1 MIKAYLAW
9 LSTGFEGEDFEIR
22 YRIYRDEELLE
33 KQSLTIGYRKPAI
46 LGQFSMM
53 TMLRRLEAYEGESV
67 TIIINDGFLRESLKG
82 MSGTKNQ
89 EVKEMA
95 KENRNKMKD
104 FIDINIHDVSG
115 DHLGIKEW
123 DEILKP

>member
-9 LSTGFEGEDFEIR
+9 ISTGFEGEDFEIR
-22 YRIYRDEELLE
+22 YRIFKDEELIE

-46 LGQFSMM
+46 LGQFSIM
-53 TMLRRLEAYEGESV
+53 TILRRLELYKDEEI
-67 TIIINDGFLRESLKG
+67 TIIINDGFLRDSLRG
-82 MSGTKNQ
+82 TSGTKNQ

-95 KENRNKMKD
+95 KENRKTMKQ
-104 FIDINIHDVSG
+104 FINLTVKDISG
-115 DHLGIKEW
+115 NHLEIKEW

>member
-9 LSTGFEGEDFEIR
+9 ISTGFEGEDFEIR

-46 LGQFSMM
+46 LGQFSM
-53 TMLRRLEAYEGESV
+53 TTILRRLEAYEGEPITV
-67 TIIINDGFLRESLKG
+67 IINDGFLRDSLRG
-82 MSGTKNQ
+82 ISGTKNY
-89 EVKEMA
+89 EVKKMG
-95 KENRNKMKD
+95 KENRKTMKN
-104 FIDINIHDVSG
+104 FIDIKIHDVSG
-115 DHLGIKEW
+115 DHLQIKEW

>member
-9 LSTGFEGEDFEIR
+9 LSPGIEGEDFEIR

-33 KQSLTIGYRKPAI
+33 KQSLTLGYRKPAI
-46 LGQFSMM
+46 LGQFSM
-53 TMLRRLEAYEGESV
+53 TTLLRRLEEYEGEAV
-67 TIIINDGFLRESLKG
+67 TIIINDGFLRDSLKG
-82 MSGTKNQ
+82 TSGTKNY

-95 KENRNKMKD
+95 KENRRTMKN
-104 FIDINIHDVSG
+104 FIDIEIIDVSG

>member
-9 LSTGFEGEDFEIR
+9 ISTGFEGEDFEIR
-22 YRIYRDEELLE
+22 YRIFKDEELIE

-53 TMLRRLEAYEGESV
+53 TLLRRLEIYEGEPV
-67 TIIINDGFLRESLKG
+67 TIIINDGFLRDSLKG
-82 MSGTKNQ
+82 ISGTKNQ

-95 KENRNKMKD
+95 KENRKTMKN
-104 FIDINIHDVSG
+104 FIDLTIHDVSG

>member
-9 LSTGFEGEDFEIR
+9 ISTGFEGEDFEVR
-22 YRIYRDEELLE
+22 YRIFKDDELIE

-53 TMLRRLEAYEGESV
+53 TILRRLEAYEGEPV
-67 TIIINDGFLRESLKG
+67 TIIINDGFLRDSLKG
-82 MSGTKNQ
+82 ISGTKNQ

-95 KENRNKMKD
+95 NENRKTMKN
-104 FIDINIHDVSG
+104 FIDLTIHDVSG
-115 DHLGIKEW
+115 DHLQIKEW

>member
-9 LSTGFEGEDFEIR
+9 LSTGIEGEDFEIR
-22 YRIYRDEELLE
+22 YRIYKDEELLE
-33 KQSLTIGYRKPAI
+33 KQSLRIGYRKPAI
-46 LGQFSMM
+46 LGQFSMA
-53 TMLRRLEAYEGESV
+53 TLLRRLEAYEGQPV
-67 TIIINDGFLRESLKG
+67 TVIINDGFLRDSLKG
-82 MSGTKNQ
+82 ISGTKNQ

-95 KENRNKMKD
+95 KENRLRMKN
-104 FIDINIHDVSG
+104 FIDLTIHDVSG

>member
-9 LSTGFEGEDFEIR
+9 ISTGFEGEDFEVR
-22 YRIYRDEELLE
+22 YRIFKDDELIE

-53 TMLRRLEAYEGESV
+53 TILRRLEAYEGEPV
-67 TIIINDGFLRESLKG
+67 TIIINDGFLRDSLKG
-82 MSGTKNQ
+82 ISGTKNQ

-95 KENRNKMKD
+95 KENRKTMKN
-104 FIDINIHDVSG
+104 FIDLTIHDVSG
-115 DHLGIKEW
+115 DHLQIKEW

>member
-9 LSTGFEGEDFEIR
+9 ISTGFEGEDFEIR
-22 YRIYRDEELLE
+22 YRIFKDEELIE

-53 TMLRRLEAYEGESV
+53 TLLRRLEIYEGEPV
-67 TIIINDGFLRESLKG
+67 TIIINDGFLRDSLKG
-82 MSGTKNQ
+82 ISGTKNQ

-95 KENRNKMKD
+95 KENRKTMKN
-104 FIDINIHDVSG
+104 FIDLTIHDVSG
-115 DHLGIKEW
+115 DHLQIKEW

>member
-9 LSTGFEGEDFEIR
+9 ISTGFEGEDFEVR
-22 YRIYRDEELLE
+22 YRIFKDDELIE

-53 TMLRRLEAYEGESV
+53 TLLRRLEIYEGEPV
-67 TIIINDGFLRESLKG
+67 TIIINDGFLRDSLKG
-82 MSGTKNQ
+82 ISGTKNQ

-95 KENRNKMKD
+95 KENRKTMKN
-104 FIDINIHDVSG
+104 FIDLTIHDVSG
-115 DHLGIKEW
+115 DHLQIKEW